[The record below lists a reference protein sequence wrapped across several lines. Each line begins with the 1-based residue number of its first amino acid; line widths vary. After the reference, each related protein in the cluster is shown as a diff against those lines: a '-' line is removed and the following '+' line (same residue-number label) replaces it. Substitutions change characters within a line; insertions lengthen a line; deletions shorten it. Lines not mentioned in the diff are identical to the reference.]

1 MEQRQIE
8 LCKIIGAVLRG
19 EAFKPNCENA
29 DNFIMLSNQYD
40 MLNIIYSC
48 IMEQLSEK
56 ALMFCTSTI
65 MKSALL
71 EENRQYEFKRICD
84 YAEKN
89 NIFILALK
97 GIYTRTIY
105 PDSSFRKMTDV
116 DLFYNRKQEKQVN
129 QMMKSLGFRDA
140 GYSMKHITWYNSTS
154 NVTVEMHNSLFPEF
168 GLGKTFFSDLFKRT
182 IPLDGYKNIFRMC
195 DNDNYIYTLFHF
207 YGHYCY
213 SSVRLR
219 QLTDLYVMQLYCD
232 LSFGRIEREIKLLDL
247 YDFYVQVKSITNKL
261 FVSGEVLSENEEKFA
276 DVFFGNTVSPEKE
289 EEDSRKLF
297 RILKTMFP
305 KPEKIYVFY
314 PFIYRHK
321 WLLPFGYIKRI
332 FQCLKSDKIYVKKK
346 ID

>member
-1 MEQRQIE
+1 MEQKQIE

-19 EAFKPNCENA
+19 ESIEPETDDA
-29 DNFIMLSNQYD
+29 DKMIMFSNRYGV
-40 MLNIIYSC
+40 LNVIC
-48 IMEQLSEK
+48 PCLSERLSK
-56 ALMFCTSTI
+56 NMLLFCTDVM
-65 MKSALL
+65 MKSVLQ
-71 EENRQYEFKRICD
+71 EENNNYEFKRICA

-89 NIFILALK
+89 GIFILVLK
-97 GIYTRTIY
+97 GIYTKRIY
-105 PDSSFRKMTDV
+105 PDSSFRQMTDI
-116 DLFYNRKQEKQVN
+116 DLFYIRKQEKQIN
-129 QMMKSLGFRDA
+129 KMMKSLGFRDA

-168 GLGKTFFSDLFKRT
+168 GLGKTFFSDLFKRI
-182 IPLDGYKNIFRMC
+182 IPLDGYKNVFRMC